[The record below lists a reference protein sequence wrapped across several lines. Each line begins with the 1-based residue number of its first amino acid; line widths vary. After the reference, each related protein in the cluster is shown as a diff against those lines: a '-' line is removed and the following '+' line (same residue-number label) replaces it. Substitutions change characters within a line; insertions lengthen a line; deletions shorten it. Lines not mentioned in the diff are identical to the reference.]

1 MTRAHH
7 VTHSYT
13 AARIENIRKLVGA
26 LMVGQLLRDEIGDLL
41 GVSPSCVR
49 KYLADLCQVIEPV
62 REGGAQV
69 CRLKI
74 DAAAAQAY
82 LAALGAQ
89 QHARSA
95 PKAHPSL
102 LELAQRDPGRHIH
115 IMRDDEEYKPRM
127 FRALPQ
133 HEPMMAHFY
142 GMACAEVRA

>member
-13 AARIENIRKLVGA
+13 AERLEKIRRLITA
-26 LMVGQLLRDEIGDLL
+26 LMIRQVPRDEIGPMLQI
-41 GVSPSCVR
+41 GPSGVR
-49 KYLADLCQVIEPV
+49 KYLADLCQLVELA
-62 REGGAQV
+62 REAEMQV

-74 DAAAAQAY
+74 DTAAAQAY

-89 QHARSA
+89 LSARA
-95 PKAHPSL
+95 IPKPHPSL
-102 LELAQRDPGRHIH
+102 LEMAKRDPARHIH

-142 GMACAEVRA
+142 GMAPVEVRA

>member
-26 LMVGQLLRDEIGDLL
+26 LMARQLLRDDIGALL

-49 KYLADLCQVIEPV
+49 KYLADLCQVIESV
-62 REGGAQV
+62 REAGMQV

-74 DAAAAQAY
+74 DADAAQAY
-82 LAALGAQ
+82 LVALGAQ
-89 QHARSA
+89 LHARPA
-95 PKAHPSL
+95 PKPHPSL

-142 GMACAEVRA
+142 GMARAEIRA